1 MDEGRVVGECRLEV
15 GHDGQRLVV
24 DLDQRSG
31 LLGDLGG
38 CRGDAGHDVS
48 LESHG
53 VLREQPTVLDHAAVE
68 HVGHVLVG
76 DDREHA
82 GEGTRLGRVDAR
94 DPRVGVVGVAELGH
108 ELACEHE
115 VGGVATGAGH
125 LLLAVRAD
133 ERPRFLDRRHCQPLV
148 ST

>member
-1 MDEGRVVGECRLEV
+1 MDEGRVVGERRLEV

-31 LLGDLGG
+31 LLGDLRGR
-38 CRGDAGHDVS
+38 RGDAGHDVA
-48 LESHG
+48 LEAHG

-82 GEGTRLGRVDAR
+82 GERRAPCVVSMRVIR
-94 DPRVGVVGVAELGH
+94 
-108 ELACEHE
+108 AC
-115 VGGVATGAGH
+115 AWSA
-125 LLLAVRAD
+125 
-133 ERPRFLDRRHCQPLV
+133 
-148 ST
+148 